1 MPATLARSSRLRT
14 FEADASLPLLS
25 SALGP
30 AFISHVGHDDSHA
43 ATTEVTIH
51 HVAIDGVRASYG
63 AASALVGRR
72 VLVDRPLTG
81 WREAEV
87 RWQKDDVVGCRF
99 VAARPASDEPLDL
112 APAIE
117 TGIEDQAR
125 AMPERPVELQLAVIE
140 DEQRRAA
147 ALWIPVVT
155 FFLGVVTCL
164 FAMAILDR
172 LFDWRL

>member
-1 MPATLARSSRLRT
+1 MPATLARPSRLRA
-14 FEADASLPLLS
+14 FEPDISLPLLS
-25 SALGP
+25 SALGS
-30 AFISHVGHDDSHA
+30 AFISHVGHDDA
-43 ATTEVTIH
+43 RTTATEFTIH
-51 HVAIDGVRASYG
+51 HVAIDGIRASYG

-72 VLVDRPLTG
+72 VLVDMPLTG
-81 WREAEV
+81 RREAEV

-99 VAARPASDEPLDL
+99 VPAPPASDEPVDL
-112 APAIE
+112 ASTTEPE
-117 TGIEDQAR
+117 IEDQER
-125 AMPERPVELQLAVIE
+125 AVLERPVELRLAVIE